1 MHLDKFTLSVDTEN
15 AAFEDEF
22 DARFEMG
29 QILRKI
35 AKRVEDGDFHPG
47 HTMSILDSN
56 GNRIGSYKWK

>member
-1 MHLDKFTLSVDTEN
+1 MDEFTLSVNTEN
-15 AAFEDEF
+15 AVFEDDM

-47 HTMSILDSN
+47 HTRSILDSN
-56 GNRIGSYKWK
+56 GNRIGSYKWE